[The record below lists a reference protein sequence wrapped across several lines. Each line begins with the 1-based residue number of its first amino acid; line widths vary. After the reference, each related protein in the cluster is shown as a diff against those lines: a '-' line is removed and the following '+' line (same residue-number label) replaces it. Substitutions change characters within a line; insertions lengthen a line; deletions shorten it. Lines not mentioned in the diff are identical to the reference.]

1 MPTVTPAR
9 RAIGERVNY
18 LKEGL
23 MDTLKLNNSLIP
35 HALFS
40 VTAMANNSLLEPS
53 CYRLYFIFVSFKLRL
68 KFSDHQFSSGHIVFF
83 FQHLA
88 KIRVHSAFLTTNSSI
103 RNLIRTVFTVK
114 YSTVQNLGIFQ
125 SIKQS
130 IQLSV

>member
-68 KFSDHQFSSGHIVFF
+68 KFSDHQFSSDNIVFF
-83 FQHLA
+83 STL